1 MTMGYRTLLALS
13 LPLFL
18 APCFRASAVTRELAH
33 SFRPTAAGFTFDRS
47 GRAVTI
53 PIKETIS
60 DWRVN
65 CNRTR
70 AVVWGQAEDLA
81 EVGAPPVARVYILNL
96 EKEEV
101 ISVYTVTRGP
111 YEVIFS
117 QDLKHASVDD
127 YVIDQASGEIVGM
140 TEDIKLV
147 AESCTA
153 SPVTAADDS

>member
-1 MTMGYRTLLALS
+1 MKSRISLS
-13 LPLFL
+13 LSLL
-18 APCFRASAVTRELAH
+18 LVIVTWFTACAGSKELGQ

-147 AESCTA
+147 AESCNA